1 MPLNDRVRRLPL
13 TKLIALC
20 FTIFTCV
27 LILLDVM
34 SVCQLTDRSTDL
46 LKWLGSTIIV
56 GYFGKSAYE
65 HKVNTISEKKSG
77 QL

>member
-1 MPLNDRVRRLPL
+1 MSFNDGVRRLPL

-27 LILLDVM
+27 LILLDV
-34 SVCQLTDRSTDL
+34 SSLCPLTDRSADL

-65 HKVNTISEKKSG
+65 HKVNTISDMTNKQS
-77 QL
+77 

>member
-1 MPLNDRVRRLPL
+1 MQIDDRIRRLPL

-27 LILLDVM
+27 LIVLDVT
-34 SVCQLTDRSTDL
+34 SFCQLTERSADL

-65 HKVNTISEKKSG
+65 HKIDTTAGRKGN
-77 QL
+77 

>member
-1 MPLNDRVRRLPL
+1 MPLNDRIRKLPL

-27 LILLDVM
+27 LIVLDVTTL
-34 SVCQLTDRSTDL
+34 CPLTERSADL

-65 HKVNTISEKKSG
+65 HKIDTTTEKKVNS
-77 QL
+77 

>member
-1 MPLNDRVRRLPL
+1 MPFNDKIRKLPL

-27 LILLDVM
+27 LIVLDVT
-34 SVCQLTDRSTDL
+34 SLCPLTERSADL

-65 HKVNTISEKKSG
+65 HKIDTTAGRKVDS
-77 QL
+77 

>member
-65 HKVNTISEKKSG
+65 HKVNTISERANS
-77 QL
+77 QP

>member
-1 MPLNDRVRRLPL
+1 MPIEDKIRKLPL

-27 LILLDVM
+27 LIVLDVT
-34 SVCQLTDRSTDL
+34 SLCPLTERSADL

-65 HKVNTISEKKSG
+65 HKIDTTAGRKVNS
-77 QL
+77 

>member
-1 MPLNDRVRRLPL
+1 MKFNDGVRRLPL

-27 LILLDVM
+27 LILLDVT
-34 SVCQLTDRSTDL
+34 SLCSLTERSTDL

-65 HKVNTISEKKSG
+65 HKVNTISEKKSDKP
-77 QL
+77 

>member
-1 MPLNDRVRRLPL
+1 MSLNDRVRGLPL

-20 FTIFTCV
+20 FTVFTCALIV
-27 LILLDVM
+27 LDITTL
-34 SVCQLTDRSTDL
+34 CPLTDRSADL

-65 HKVNTISEKKSG
+65 HKINTTSG
-77 QL
+77 AKQ

>member
-1 MPLNDRVRRLPL
+1 MQIDDRIRRLPL

-27 LILLDVM
+27 LIVLDVT
-34 SVCQLTDRSTDL
+34 SLCTLTERSADL

-65 HKVNTISEKKSG
+65 HKVNSDAGRRID
-77 QL
+77 Q

>member
-1 MPLNDRVRRLPL
+1 MSFNDRVRRLPL
-13 TKLIALC
+13 TKLIALY

-27 LILLDVM
+27 LIVLDVT
-34 SVCQLTDRSTDL
+34 SLCTLTDRSADL

-65 HKVNTISEKKSG
+65 HKIDTTAGRKVNS
-77 QL
+77 

>member
-1 MPLNDRVRRLPL
+1 MSMDDRIRRLPL

-27 LILLDVM
+27 LIVLDVT
-34 SVCQLTDRSTDL
+34 SLCPLTERSADL

-56 GYFGKSAYE
+56 GYFSKSAYE
-65 HKVNTISEKKSG
+65 HKVNSDSG
-77 QL
+77 RRIDQ

>member
-1 MPLNDRVRRLPL
+1 
-13 TKLIALC
+13 
-20 FTIFTCV
+20 
-27 LILLDVM
+27 M

-65 HKVNTISEKKSG
+65 HKVNADKDKEGKT
-77 QL
+77 

>member
-1 MPLNDRVRRLPL
+1 MSMDDRIRRLPL

-27 LILLDVM
+27 LIFLDVT
-34 SVCQLTDRSTDL
+34 SLCQLTERSADL

-65 HKVNTISEKKSG
+65 HKVNSDAGRRID
-77 QL
+77 Q